1 MNAATTNAFQMA
13 QQQFDQVADQLKL
26 DEQVREYLRWPLR
39 EFHVRIPVRMDNGQI
54 RVFNG
59 FFIAQFFIGE
69 SGLMPPFPVP
79 FRFIPV
85 AALLSLILALTL
97 TMTGSLYNTWRMAAT
112 PAAETMR

>member
-54 RVFNG
+54 RMFQWLSG
-59 FFIAQFFIGE
+59 SAQ
-69 SGLMPPFPVP
+69 
-79 FRFIPV
+79 
-85 AALLSLILALTL
+85 
-97 TMTGSLYNTWRMAAT
+97 
-112 PAAETMR
+112 